1 MFKLLG
7 IGNSFSDDAFE
18 WVYPML
24 ESLKIENKA
33 VNNLYIGGCS
43 LGTHLNNMKEDLPA
57 YEYRRFERRISSSNF
72 KIGEALKIDDWQ
84 YITVQQGSH
93 DSGIKESYTV
103 LGELL
108 DLVKKSKPSGAKLYW
123 HMTWAYA
130 KDSTHPAFVNYGNDQ
145 LKMYNAIVDCV
156 KSEVLKFGD
165 FVGVI
170 PSGTAIQNARTS
182 SLGDNLDRDGFHLS
196 YDLGRYIA
204 GLCVVCTI
212 LGVDPES
219 IPFTPHGVDPLRK
232 KIAIESVRN
241 ALKNPFGI
249 TNSLL

>member
-72 KIGEALKIDDWQ
+72 KISEALKIDDWQ
-84 YITVQQGSH
+84 YITMQQGSH
-93 DSGIKESYTV
+93 DSGIKESYAV

-108 DLVKKSKPSGAKLYW
+108 DLVKKSKPSNAKLYW
-123 HMTWAYA
+123 HMTWAYS
-130 KDSTHPAFVNYGNDQ
+130 KDSTHPAFANYGNDQ
-145 LKMYNAIVDCV
+145 LKMYNDIVDCV
-156 KSEVLKFGD
+156 KSEVLKSGD